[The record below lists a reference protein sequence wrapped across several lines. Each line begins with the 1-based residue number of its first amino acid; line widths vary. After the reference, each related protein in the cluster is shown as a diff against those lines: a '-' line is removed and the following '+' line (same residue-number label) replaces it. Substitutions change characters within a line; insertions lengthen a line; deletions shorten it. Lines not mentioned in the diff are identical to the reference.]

1 MQLFENAT
9 EQKLRGGY
17 YTPPQIA
24 AFLLQWGMSGLLRPD
39 ILEPSCGDGVFVEQM
54 QNLNMDFT
62 SFLGVELDAEE
73 ANKALSIGL
82 HDTDIQNCDFHEFCL
97 TTNQRFDLVVGNPP
111 FIRYQYYDESLQ
123 SLAAKIFQ
131 KAHLRYSKLTNAW
144 VTFIIGSTLLLKN
157 RGKIA
162 FVVPA
167 DILQVTYAKQLR
179 NFLIKTFN
187 RVNIISFEQL
197 VFDDIQQEV
206 VLLLCEKDGSNSHSI
221 DHIDVRNIS
230 ALQSLL
236 NGGLHFNAKTVNKD
250 SDKWSYYFLTEEEIS
265 FIENLSASNNSH
277 IGDYASVE
285 VGITTG
291 ANLYFTVP
299 KSIVDFYGLDDFAKP
314 MVGRSVQVSSLDFT
328 TTDWLKNVNKGSRAH
343 LLVFKSRASIAN
355 HAGAKEYIASGESDG
370 INKGYKTSI
379 RDDWFVIPSV
389 KLSDALFLRR
399 NHLFPRL
406 VLNSAQAYTT
416 DTMHRVFF
424 KPNTNH
430 KAFVA
435 SYYNSFSFAHAEI
448 VGRNFGGGVLELM
461 PSEVESIYL
470 PYDEN
475 NAQIFDE
482 IDTMLRKGES
492 IDKILDF
499 TDQKILI
506 ENCGYSI
513 ELVQMGRN
521 IWKKLSSR
529 RLCKGKI
536 RKLNHN

>member
-17 YTPPQIA
+17 YTPPPIA

-82 HDTDIQNCDFHEFCL
+82 HDTDIQNRDFHEFCL
-97 TTNQRFDLVVGNPP
+97 TTNQRFDLVIGNPP

-187 RVNIISFEQL
+187 QVNIISFEQL

-343 LLVFKSRASIAN
+343 LLVFKSRESIAN
-355 HAGAKEYIASGESDG
+355 HAGAKEYIASGEADG

-461 PSEVESIYL
+461 PSEVESIFL
-470 PYDEN
+470 PYDED
-475 NAQIFDE
+475 NAAIFDE
-482 IDTMLRKGES
+482 IDVMLRNGES

-536 RKLNHN
+536 CKLNHN

>member
-17 YTPPQIA
+17 YTPPRIA
-24 AFLLQWGMSGLLRPD
+24 AFLLQWGMSGLLHPD
-39 ILEPSCGDGVFVEQM
+39 VLEPSCGDGVFIEQM
-54 QNLNMDFT
+54 LNLNIDFA
-62 SFLGVELDAEE
+62 SFLGVELDTEE
-73 ANKALSIGL
+73 ANKARTIGL
-82 HDTDIQNCDFHEFCL
+82 RDTEIQNRDFHDFCL
-97 TTNQRFDLVVGNPP
+97 TTDQRFDLVIGNPP

-179 NFLIKTFN
+179 SFLIKTFN

-206 VLLLCEKDGSNSHSI
+206 VLLLCEKDGNKNHNI
-221 DHIDVRNIS
+221 DHIDVKDIS
-230 ALQSLL
+230 SLQSLL
-236 NGGLHFNAKTVNKD
+236 DEGLHFNAKTVNKD
-250 SDKWSYYFLTEEEIS
+250 SDKWSYYFLSEEEIS
-265 FIENLSASNNSH
+265 FIENLSSCHNPH

-291 ANLYFTVP
+291 ANQYFTVP
-299 KSIVDFYGLDDFAKP
+299 KSIVDFYGLNDFAKP

-328 TTDWLKNVNKGSRAH
+328 TKDWLRNVNKGSRAH
-343 LLVFKSRASIAN
+343 LLVFKSKEEIAN
-355 HAGAKEYIASGESDG
+355 HTGAKEYIAVGEADG
-370 INKGYKTSI
+370 INNGYKTSI
-379 RDDWFVIPSV
+379 RDDWFVIPSI

-406 VLNSAQAYTT
+406 VLNSAQAFTT

-424 KPNTNH
+424 KPGTNH
-430 KAFVA
+430 RAFVA

-461 PSEVESIYL
+461 PSEVESIFL
-470 PYDEN
+470 PYNEN
-475 NAQIFDE
+475 NAAIFDE
-482 IDTMLRKGES
+482 IDAMFRKGEAL
-492 IDKILDF
+492 DKILDY
-499 TDQKILI
+499 TDQKILV
-506 ENCGYSI
+506 EKCGFSQDQI
-513 ELVQMGRN
+513 KLGRN

-529 RLCKGKI
+529 RL
-536 RKLNHN
+536 RKSKN

>member
-24 AFLLQWGMSGLLRPD
+24 AFLLQWGMSGLLRPN
-39 ILEPSCGDGVFVEQM
+39 ILEPSCGDGVFIEQM

-82 HDTDIQNCDFHEFCL
+82 HDTDIQNRDFHEFCL
-97 TTNQRFDLVVGNPP
+97 TTNQRFDLVIGNPP

-179 NFLIKTFN
+179 NFLINTFN
-187 RVNIISFEQL
+187 QVNIISFEQL

-206 VLLLCEKDGSNSHSI
+206 VLLLCEKNGSDSHSI
-221 DHIDVRNIS
+221 DHIDVKDIS

-236 NGGLHFNAKTVNKD
+236 DEGLHFNAKTVNKD

-265 FIENLSASNNSH
+265 FIENLSTKNNSH

-291 ANLYFTVP
+291 ANQYFTVP
-299 KSIVDFYGLDDFAKP
+299 KAIVDFYRLDDFAKP
-314 MVGRSVQVSSLDFT
+314 MVGRSVQVPSLDFT
-328 TTDWLKNVNKGSRAH
+328 TKDWLKNVNKGSRAH
-343 LLVFKSRASIAN
+343 LLVFKSKEEIAN
-355 HAGAKEYIASGESDG
+355 HAGAKEYIASGEADG

-379 RDDWFVIPSV
+379 RDDWFVIPSI

-424 KPNTNH
+424 KPDTNH

-461 PSEVESIYL
+461 PSEVESIFL
-470 PYDEN
+470 SYDED
-475 NAQIFDE
+475 NAVIFDE
-482 IDTMLRKGES
+482 IDAMLRKGES
-492 IDKILDF
+492 IDTILDF
-499 TDQKILI
+499 TDRKILI
-506 ENCGYSI
+506 EKYGYSI
-513 ELVQMGRN
+513 EEVKLGRN

-529 RLCKGKI
+529 RLKKG
-536 RKLNHN
+536 RANA

>member
-24 AFLLQWGMSGLLRPD
+24 AFLLQWGMSGLTHPD
-39 ILEPSCGDGVFVEQM
+39 ILEPSCGDGVFFEQM

-62 SFLGVELDAEE
+62 SFLGIELDEEE
-73 ANKALSIGL
+73 ANKALAIDL
-82 HDTDIQNCDFHEFCL
+82 PDAEIQNRDFHEFCL

-111 FIRYQYYDESLQ
+111 FIRYQYYDQSLQ
-123 SLAAKIFQ
+123 SLAADIFK
-131 KAHLRYSKLTNAW
+131 KAKLKYSKLTNAW
-144 VTFIIGSTLLLKN
+144 VTFIVGSSLLLKE

-167 DILQVTYAKQLR
+167 DILQVSYAKQLR
-179 NFLIKTFN
+179 NHLIKTFN
-187 RVNIISFEQL
+187 QVNIISFEQL

-206 VLLLCEKDGSNSHSI
+206 VLLLCEKDGSGRHNI
-221 DHIDVRNIS
+221 DHVDVKDIS
-230 ALQSLL
+230 ALQFLL
-236 NGGLHFNAKTVNKD
+236 NGGLHFNKKTVNKD
-250 SDKWSYYFLTEEEIS
+250 SDKWSYYFLSEEEIS
-265 FIENLSASNNSH
+265 FIENLSSNAEHH

-291 ANLYFTVP
+291 ANQYFTVP

-328 TTDWLKNVNKGSRAH
+328 THDWQKNVNKGSRAH
-343 LLVFKSRASIAN
+343 LLVFRSKEEIAN
-355 HAGAKEYIASGESDG
+355 HDGAKEYIASGEADG

-424 KPNTNH
+424 KLGTNH

-435 SYYNSFSFAHAEI
+435 SYYNSLSFAHAEI

-470 PYDEN
+470 PYNEDN
-475 NAQIFDE
+475 DMIFDE
-482 IDTMLRKGES
+482 IDAMLRKGES

-506 ENCGYSI
+506 EKYGYSS
-513 ELVQMGRN
+513 EEVKLGRT
-521 IWKKLSSR
+521 IWEKLSSR
-529 RLCKGKI
+529 RLKKVTMFASD
-536 RKLNHN
+536 

>member
-17 YTPPQIA
+17 YTPSQVA
-24 AFLLQWGMSGLLRPD
+24 AFLLKWGMSGLLRPD
-39 ILEPSCGDGVFVEQM
+39 ILEPSCGDGVFIEQI
-54 QNLNMDFT
+54 QNLNMDFA
-62 SFLGVELDAEE
+62 SVLGVELDAEE

-82 HDTDIQNCDFHEFCL
+82 HNTEIQNRDFHEFCL
-97 TTNQRFDLVVGNPP
+97 TTNQRFDLVIGNPP

-123 SLAAKIFQ
+123 SLAAKIFK

-144 VTFIIGSTLLLKN
+144 VTFVIGSTLLLKN

-179 NFLIKTFN
+179 NFLIRVFN
-187 RVNIISFEQL
+187 QVNIISFEQL
-197 VFDDIQQEV
+197 VFDNIQQEV
-206 VLLLCEKDGSNSHSI
+206 VLLLCEKDGSDSHTI
-221 DHIDVRNIS
+221 DHIDVRNVS

-236 NGGLHFNAKTVNKD
+236 DEGLHFNAKTVNKG
-250 SDKWSYYFLTEEEIS
+250 SDKWSYYFLTEKEIS
-265 FIENLSASNNSH
+265 FIENLSASNNPH

-291 ANLYFTVP
+291 ANKYFTVP
-299 KSIVDFYGLDDFAKP
+299 KAVVDFYGLDDFAKP

-328 TTDWLKNVNKGSRAH
+328 TIDWIKNVNKGNRAY
-343 LLVFKSRASIAN
+343 LLVFKSKESIAN
-355 HAGAKEYIASGESDG
+355 HAGVQEYIAFGEEES

-379 RDDWFVIPSV
+379 RDDWFVIPSI

-399 NHLFPRL
+399 NHQFPRL
-406 VLNSAQAYTT
+406 ALNSAQAYTT

-424 KPNTNH
+424 KPHTNH
-430 KAFVA
+430 RAFAA

-448 VGRNFGGGVLELM
+448 AGRNFGGGVLELM

-470 PYDEN
+470 PYDED
-475 NAQIFDE
+475 NAAIFDE
-482 IDTMLRKGES
+482 IDTMLRNGES

-506 ENCGYSI
+506 EKCGYSL
-513 ELVQMGRN
+513 ENVKFGRN

-529 RLCKGKI
+529 RLKKG
-536 RKLNHN
+536 RTNA

>member
-1 MQLFENAT
+1 MQLFENTT

-17 YTPPQIA
+17 YTPPRIA
-24 AFLLQWGMSGLLRPD
+24 AFLLQWGMAGLLHPD
-39 ILEPSCGDGVFVEQM
+39 VLEPSCGDGVFIEQM
-54 QNLNMDFT
+54 LNLNIDFA
-62 SFLGVELDAEE
+62 SFLGVEIDTEE
-73 ANKALSIGL
+73 ANKARAIRL
-82 HDTDIQNCDFHEFCL
+82 HDTEIQNRDFHDFCL
-97 TTNQRFDLVVGNPP
+97 TTDQRFDLVIGNPP

-123 SLAAKIFQ
+123 SLAANIFQ

-179 NFLIKTFN
+179 CFLIKTFN
-187 RVNIISFEQL
+187 QVNIISFEQL

-206 VLLLCEKDGSNSHSI
+206 VLLLCEKDGSNNHSI
-221 DHIDVRNIS
+221 DHIDVKDIS
-230 ALQSLL
+230 SLQSLL
-236 NGGLHFNAKTVNKD
+236 DNGLHFNAKTVNKD
-250 SDKWSYYFLTEEEIS
+250 SDKWSYYFLSEEEIS
-265 FIENLSASNNSH
+265 FIENLSSAHNSH

-291 ANLYFTVP
+291 ANQYFTVP
-299 KSIVDFYGLDDFAKP
+299 KSIVDFYELNDFAKP

-328 TTDWLKNVNKGSRAH
+328 TKDWLRNVNKGSRAH
-343 LLVFKSRASIAN
+343 LLVFKSKKEIA
-355 HAGAKEYIASGESDG
+355 HHTGAKDYIAVGEADG
-370 INKGYKTSI
+370 INNGYKTSI
-379 RDDWFVIPSV
+379 RDDWFVISSI

-406 VLNSAQAYTT
+406 VLNSARAFTT

-424 KPNTNH
+424 KSGTNH
-430 KAFVA
+430 RAFVA

-461 PSEVESIYL
+461 PSEVESIFL
-470 PYDEN
+470 PYNED
-475 NAQIFDE
+475 NAAIFDD

-506 ENCGYSI
+506 EKYGYSI
-513 ELVQMGRN
+513 EEVKLGRN

-529 RLCKGKI
+529 RLKK
-536 RKLNHN
+536 RRAKA

>member
-24 AFLLQWGMSGLLRPD
+24 AFLLQWGMSGLTHPD
-39 ILEPSCGDGVFVEQM
+39 ILEPSCGDGVFFEQM

-62 SFLGVELDAEE
+62 SFLGIELDEEE
-73 ANKALSIGL
+73 ANKALAIDL
-82 HDTDIQNCDFHEFCL
+82 PDAEIQNRDFHEFCL

-111 FIRYQYYDESLQ
+111 FIRYQYYDQSLQ
-123 SLAAKIFQ
+123 SLAADIFK
-131 KAHLRYSKLTNAW
+131 KAKLKYSKLTNAW
-144 VTFIIGSTLLLKN
+144 VTFIVGSSLLLKE

-167 DILQVTYAKQLR
+167 DILQVSYAKQLR
-179 NFLIKTFN
+179 NHLIKTFN
-187 RVNIISFEQL
+187 QVNIISFEQL

-206 VLLLCEKDGSNSHSI
+206 VLLLCEKDGSGRHNI
-221 DHIDVRNIS
+221 DHVDVKDIS
-230 ALQSLL
+230 ALQFLL
-236 NGGLHFNAKTVNKD
+236 NGGLHFNTKTVNKD
-250 SDKWSYYFLTEEEIS
+250 SDKWSYYFLSEEEIS
-265 FIENLSASNNSH
+265 FIENLSSNAEHH

-291 ANLYFTVP
+291 ANQYFTVP

-328 TTDWLKNVNKGSRAH
+328 THDWQKNVNKGSRAH
-343 LLVFKSRASIAN
+343 LLVFRSKEEIAN
-355 HAGAKEYIASGESDG
+355 HDGAKEYIASGEADG

-424 KPNTNH
+424 KLGTNH

-435 SYYNSFSFAHAEI
+435 SYYNSLSFAHAEI

-470 PYDEN
+470 PYNEDN
-475 NAQIFDE
+475 DMIFDE
-482 IDTMLRKGES
+482 IDAMLRKGES

-506 ENCGYSI
+506 EKYGYSS
-513 ELVQMGRN
+513 EEVKLGRT
-521 IWKKLSSR
+521 IWEKLSSR
-529 RLCKGKI
+529 RLKKGRTNI
-536 RKLNHN
+536 

>member
-17 YTPPQIA
+17 YTPPRIA
-24 AFLLQWGMSGLLRPD
+24 AFLLQWGMAGLSHPD
-39 ILEPSCGDGVFVEQM
+39 VLEPSCGDGVFIEQM

-82 HDTDIQNCDFHEFCL
+82 RDTVIQNRDFHEFCL
-97 TTNQRFDLVVGNPP
+97 TTNQRFDLVIGNPP

-123 SLAAKIFQ
+123 SLASEIFQ

-167 DILQVTYAKQLR
+167 DILQVSYAKQLR

-206 VLLLCEKDGSNSHSI
+206 VLLLCEKDGRNSHSI
-221 DHIDVRNIS
+221 DHIDVRDIS

-236 NGGLHFNAKTVNKD
+236 DEGLHFNAKTVNKD
-250 SDKWSYYFLTEEEIS
+250 SDKWSYYFLTEKEIS
-265 FIENLSASNNSH
+265 FIENLSTGNNTH

-291 ANLYFTVP
+291 ANQYFTVP
-299 KSIVDFYGLDDFAKP
+299 KSVVDFYGLDDFAKP
-314 MVGRSVQVSSLDFT
+314 MVGRSVQVSSIDFT
-328 TTDWLKNVNKGSRAH
+328 TDDWLKNVNKGSRAH
-343 LLVFKSRASIAN
+343 LLVFKSRKSIAN
-355 HAGAKEYIASGESDG
+355 HAGAKEYIATGETDG

-379 RDDWFVIPSV
+379 REDWFVIPSI

-416 DTMHRVFF
+416 DTMHRVFL
-424 KPNTNH
+424 KPTTNH

-461 PSEVESIYL
+461 PSEVESIFL
-470 PYDEN
+470 PYNED
-475 NAQIFDE
+475 NAEIFDE
-482 IDTMLRKGES
+482 IDAMFRKGET

-506 ENCGYSI
+506 EKCGYSL
-513 ELVQMGRN
+513 EDTRLGRN

-529 RLCKGKI
+529 RL
-536 RKLNHN
+536 RKAKN

>member
-24 AFLLQWGMSGLLRPD
+24 TFLIQWGMSGLLHPD
-39 ILEPSCGDGVFVEQM
+39 VLEPSCGDGVFIEQM
-54 QNLNMDFT
+54 QNLNMDFA
-62 SFLGVELDAEE
+62 SFLGVELDADE
-73 ANKALSIGL
+73 ANKASAIGL
-82 HDTDIQNCDFHEFCL
+82 RDTEIQNRDFHEFCL
-97 TTNQRFDLVVGNPP
+97 TTKQRYDLVIGNPP

-123 SLAAKIFQ
+123 SLAAEIFK
-131 KAHLRYSKLTNAW
+131 KAKLKYSKLTNAW
-144 VTFIIGSTLLLKN
+144 VTFIIGSTLLLKR
-157 RGKIA
+157 RGRIA

-187 RVNIISFEQL
+187 QVNIISFEQL

-206 VLLLCEKDGSNSHSI
+206 VLLLCDKDGSNRHNI
-221 DHIDVRNIS
+221 DHVDVKDVS
-230 ALQSLL
+230 ALQALL
-236 NGGLHFNAKTVNKD
+236 NEGLHFNAKTVNKD
-250 SDKWSYYFLTEEEIS
+250 SDKWSYYFLTEDEIS
-265 FIENLSASNNSH
+265 FLENLSANGNSH
-277 IGDYASVE
+277 IGAYASVE

-291 ANLYFTVP
+291 ANQYFTVP

-314 MVGRSVQVSSLDFT
+314 MVGRSVQVTSLDFT
-328 TTDWLKNVNKGSRAH
+328 TNDWLKNVNNGSRAH
-343 LLVFKSRASIAN
+343 LLVFKSKESIAN
-355 HAGAKEYIASGESDG
+355 HVGAQEYIASGEADG

-379 RDDWFVIPSV
+379 RDDWFVIPSI

-399 NHLFPRL
+399 NHMFPRL
-406 VLNSAQAYTT
+406 VLNSARAYTT
-416 DTMHRVFF
+416 DTMHRIFF
-424 KPNTNH
+424 NKASNP

-435 SYYNSFSFAHAEI
+435 SYYNSFSFAHSEI

-470 PYDEN
+470 PYNEN
-475 NAQIFDE
+475 NAVIFDY
-482 IDTMLRKGES
+482 IDAMFRSGKS
-492 IDKILDF
+492 IDEILDY

-506 ENCGYSI
+506 EKCGYSFD
-513 ELVQMGRN
+513 EVRLGRN

-529 RLCKGKI
+529 RLKKG
-536 RKLNHN
+536 RSNT

>member
-24 AFLLQWGMSGLLRPD
+24 SFLLQWGMSGLFHPD
-39 ILEPSCGDGVFVEQM
+39 ILEPSCGDGVFIEQM

-62 SFLGVELDAEE
+62 SFLGVELDADE
-73 ANKALSIGL
+73 ADKASTIDL
-82 HDTDIQNCDFHEFCL
+82 HDTQIQNRDFHEFCL
-97 TTNQRFDLVVGNPP
+97 TTNKRFDLVIGNPP
-111 FIRYQYYDESLQ
+111 FIRYQYYDDSLQ

-167 DILQVTYAKQLR
+167 DILQVSYAKQLR
-179 NFLIKTFN
+179 NYLIKTFN
-187 RVNIISFEQL
+187 QVNIISFEQL

-206 VLLLCEKDGSNSHSI
+206 VLLLCDKNGSNNHSI
-221 DHIDVRNIS
+221 DHIDVKDIS
-230 ALQSLL
+230 SLQSLL
-236 NGGLHFNAKTVNKD
+236 DEGLHFTAKKVNKD

-265 FIENLSASNNSH
+265 FIENLSTKNNSH

-291 ANLYFTVP
+291 ANQYFTVP

-328 TTDWLKNVNKGSRAH
+328 TKDWLKNVNKGSRAH
-343 LLVFKSRASIAN
+343 LLVFKSKESIAK
-355 HAGAKEYIASGESDG
+355 HAGAKEYIASGEAEGVD
-370 INKGYKTSI
+370 KGYKTSI
-379 RDDWFVIPSV
+379 RDDWFVIPSI

-399 NHLFPRL
+399 NHMFPRL
-406 VLNSAQAYTT
+406 VLNTAQAYTT

-461 PSEVESIYL
+461 PSEVESIFL
-470 PYDEN
+470 PYNED
-475 NAQIFDE
+475 NAEIFDE
-482 IDTMLRKGES
+482 IDAMLRKGES
-492 IDKILDF
+492 IDTILDF

-506 ENCGYSI
+506 EKYGYSV
-513 ELVQMGRN
+513 EEVRLGRN

-529 RLCKGKI
+529 RLKKGRVKA
-536 RKLNHN
+536 

>member
-24 AFLLQWGMSGLLRPD
+24 SFLLQWGMSGLLHPD
-39 ILEPSCGDGVFVEQM
+39 VLEPSCGDGVFIEQM

-62 SFLGVELDAEE
+62 SFLGVELDADE
-73 ANKALSIGL
+73 ADKASTIDL
-82 HDTDIQNCDFHEFCL
+82 HDTEILNRDFHEFCL
-97 TTNQRFDLVVGNPP
+97 TTNKRFDLVIGNPP
-111 FIRYQYYDESLQ
+111 FIRYQYYDEALQ
-123 SLAAKIFQ
+123 SLATKIFQ

-144 VTFIIGSTLLLKN
+144 VTFIIGSSLLLKN

-167 DILQVTYAKQLR
+167 DILQVSYAKQLR
-179 NFLIKTFN
+179 NYLIKTFN
-187 RVNIISFEQL
+187 QVNIISFEQL

-206 VLLLCEKDGSNSHSI
+206 VLLLCDKNGSNNHSI
-221 DHIDVRNIS
+221 DHIDITDIS
-230 ALQSLL
+230 SLQSLL
-236 NGGLHFNAKTVNKD
+236 DGGLNFNAKSVNKD

-265 FIENLSASNNSH
+265 FIENLSTKNNSH

-291 ANLYFTVP
+291 ANQYFTVP
-299 KSIVDFYGLDDFAKP
+299 KSIVDFYELDDFAKP

-328 TTDWLKNVNKGSRAH
+328 TKDWLKNVNKGSRAH
-343 LLVFKSRASIAN
+343 LLVFKSKESIAN
-355 HAGAKEYIASGESDG
+355 HAGAKEYIASGEADG
-370 INKGYKTSI
+370 VDKGYKTSI
-379 RDDWFVIPSV
+379 RDDWFVIPSI

-406 VLNSAQAYTT
+406 VLNTAQAYTT

-424 KPNTNH
+424 KPSTNH

-461 PSEVESIYL
+461 PSEVESIFL
-470 PYDEN
+470 PYNED
-475 NAQIFDE
+475 NASIFDE
-482 IDTMLRKGES
+482 IDAMLRKGES

-506 ENCGYSI
+506 EKYGYSI
-513 ELVQMGRN
+513 EEVRLGRN
-521 IWKKLSSR
+521 IWKRLSSR
-529 RLCKGKI
+529 RLKKGRANK
-536 RKLNHN
+536 

>member
-24 AFLLQWGMSGLLRPD
+24 SFLLQWGMSGLFHPD
-39 ILEPSCGDGVFVEQM
+39 ILEPSCGDGVFIEQM

-62 SFLGVELDAEE
+62 SFLGVELDADE
-73 ANKALSIGL
+73 ADKASTIDL
-82 HDTDIQNCDFHEFCL
+82 HDTQIQNRDFHEFCL
-97 TTNQRFDLVVGNPP
+97 TTNKCFDLVVGNPP
-111 FIRYQYYDESLQ
+111 FIRYQYYDDSLQ

-167 DILQVTYAKQLR
+167 DILQVSYAKQLR
-179 NFLIKTFN
+179 NYLIKTFN
-187 RVNIISFEQL
+187 QVNIISFEQL

-206 VLLLCEKDGSNSHSI
+206 VLLLCDKNGSNNHSI
-221 DHIDVRNIS
+221 DHIDVKDIS
-230 ALQSLL
+230 SLQSLL
-236 NGGLHFNAKTVNKD
+236 NRGLHFTAKKVNKD

-265 FIENLSASNNSH
+265 FIESLSTKNKSH

-291 ANLYFTVP
+291 ANQYFTVP

-328 TTDWLKNVNKGSRAH
+328 TNDWLQNVNKGSRAH
-343 LLVFKSRASIAN
+343 LLVFKSKKSIAN
-355 HAGAKEYIASGESDG
+355 HAGAKEYIASGEAEGVD
-370 INKGYKTSI
+370 KGYKTSI
-379 RDDWFVIPSV
+379 RDDWFVIPSI

-424 KPNTNH
+424 KQSTNH
-430 KAFVA
+430 KAFIA

-461 PSEVESIYL
+461 PSEVESIFL
-470 PYDEN
+470 PYNGEN
-475 NAQIFDE
+475 EDLFDE
-482 IDTMLRKGES
+482 IDAMLRKGEA
-492 IDKILDF
+492 IDKILDY
-499 TDQKILI
+499 TDQKILV
-506 ENCGYSI
+506 ERCGYSI
-513 ELVQMGRN
+513 DQVKLGRN
-521 IWKKLSSR
+521 IWKKISYR
-529 RLCKGKI
+529 RLKRG
-536 RKLNHN
+536 RTNS

>member
-9 EQKLRGGY
+9 KQKLRGGY
-17 YTPPQIA
+17 YTPPRIA
-24 AFLLQWGMSGLLRPD
+24 AFLLQWGMSGLLHPD
-39 ILEPSCGDGVFVEQM
+39 VLEPSCGDGVFIEQM

-62 SFLGVELDAEE
+62 SFLGVELDTEE
-73 ANKALSIGL
+73 ANKAMSIEL
-82 HDTDIQNCDFHEFCL
+82 HDTEIQNRDFHDFCL
-97 TTNQRFDLVVGNPP
+97 TTNQRFDLVIGNPP

-157 RGKIA
+157 HGKIA

-179 NFLIKTFN
+179 SFLIKTFN

-206 VLLLCEKDGSNSHSI
+206 VLLLCEKDGSNNHSI
-221 DHIDVRNIS
+221 DHIDVKDIS
-230 ALQSLL
+230 SLQSLL
-236 NGGLHFNAKTVNKD
+236 DDGLHFNAKKVNKN

-265 FIENLSASNNSH
+265 FIENLSASNNPH

-291 ANLYFTVP
+291 ANQYFTVP

-328 TTDWLKNVNKGSRAH
+328 TKDWIKNVNKGSRTH
-343 LLVFKSRASIAN
+343 LLVFKSKEEIAN
-355 HAGAKEYIASGESDG
+355 HVGAKEYIASGEADG

-379 RDDWFVIPSV
+379 RDDWFVIPSI

-424 KPNTNH
+424 KPDTNH

-461 PSEVESIYL
+461 PSEVESIFL
-470 PYDEN
+470 PYDED
-475 NAQIFDE
+475 NAVIFDE
-482 IDTMLRKGES
+482 IDAMLRKGES
-492 IDKILDF
+492 IDTILDF
-499 TDQKILI
+499 TDRKILI
-506 ENCGYSI
+506 EKYGYLL
-513 ELVQMGRN
+513 EEVKLGRN
-521 IWKKLSSR
+521 IWKKLSYR
-529 RLCKGKI
+529 RLKKG
-536 RKLNHN
+536 RVNA

>member
-1 MQLFENAT
+1 MQLFENAS

-24 AFLLQWGMSGLLRPD
+24 AFLLQWGMIGMLRPD
-39 ILEPSCGDGVFVEQM
+39 ILEPSCGDGVFIEQM
-54 QNLNMDFT
+54 KNLHLDFS
-62 SFLGVELDAEE
+62 SFLGIEYDADE
-73 ANKALSIGL
+73 AYKAKAIGL
-82 HDTDIQNCDFHEFCL
+82 HNTEIQNKDFHEFCL
-97 TTNQRFDLVVGNPP
+97 NTDRRFDLVIGNPP

-123 SLAAKIFQ
+123 SLAADIFK
-131 KAHLRYSKLTNAW
+131 KAKLKYSKLTNAW
-144 VTFIIGSTLLLKN
+144 VTFIIGSSLLLKEK
-157 RGKIA
+157 GKIA

-167 DILQVTYAKQLR
+167 DILQVSYAKQLR
-179 NFLIKTFN
+179 LFLINTFN
-187 RVNIISFEQL
+187 QVNIISFEQL

-206 VLLLCEKDGSNSHSI
+206 VLLLCEKNGSNRHNI
-221 DHIDVRNIS
+221 DHVDVRDIP

-236 NGGLHFNAKTVNKD
+236 IKGMHFKSKTVNKD
-250 SDKWSYYFLTEEEIS
+250 SDKWSYYFLTAEEIS
-265 FIENLSASNNSH
+265 FIENLSANHNSH

-291 ANLYFTVP
+291 ANQYFTVP

-314 MVGRSVQVSSLDFT
+314 MVGRSVQVPSLDFT

-343 LLVFKSRASIAN
+343 LLVFNSKKDIAN
-355 HAGAKEYIASGESDG
+355 HPGAREYIASGEADG

-379 RDDWFVIPSV
+379 RDDWFVIPSI

-406 VLNSAQAYTT
+406 VLNSAHAYTT
-416 DTMHRVFF
+416 DTMHRVLF
-424 KPNTNH
+424 KANTNH

-475 NAQIFDE
+475 NAEIFDE

-492 IDKILDF
+492 INKILDF

-513 ELVQMGRN
+513 ELVQIGRS

-529 RLCKGKI
+529 RLSKGKI
-536 RKLNHN
+536 RKLNRS